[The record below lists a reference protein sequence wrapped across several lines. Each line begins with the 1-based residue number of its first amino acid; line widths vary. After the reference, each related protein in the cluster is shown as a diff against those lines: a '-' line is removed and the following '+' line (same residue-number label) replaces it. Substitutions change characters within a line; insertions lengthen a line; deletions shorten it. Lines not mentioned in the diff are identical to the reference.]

1 MCFCPVSDRA
11 AIILSAELI
20 TLLVIL
26 SSSSLYPLFVS
37 NLFSSHPPLQSGSPW
52 IDINETPQEGARRRD
67 GERRKKRERGGRGRS
82 DGKKHRDRDRES
94 EREKKAKVTKKEEE
108 GGGKQKN

>member
-67 GERRKKRERGGRGRS
+67 GET
-82 DGKKHRDRDRES
+82 
-94 EREKKAKVTKKEEE
+94 EREERKEREEE
-108 GGGKQKN
+108 GEGVMVRNTETGTEKVKEKKKQK